1 MPSAHISI
9 NRLNE
14 IIFMKMKLLTVTAFL
29 LFMAAN
35 VSASTTVSELSTST
49 VEPGG
54 EFNVKVTISNPDL
67 ESKSY
72 KPLKLDVPEGFT
84 VIDRPEE
91 GLKTLCGSCSDER
104 VFKIKADSDISSGM
118 YRIDVKPDSSYNEGF
133 GQEEQFT
140 ITVDGEPNLVA
151 TLERPEIKLGE
162 EAQAQLQIEN
172 IGTDAA
178 SEVVVEPENSNVFFQ
193 PGKLTVD
200 EIDQGEVF
208 RKNLTV
214 SLEESIESG
223 IYTTMFDISYRDET
237 EQKSSQSK
245 VSVKALE
252 KSNLVVSN
260 AEFGEATIGENM
272 DALIELEN
280 QGPGEAE
287 NISTQIQCGNATI
300 DKDRSFMG
308 QLEEDESVPAVFEI
322 TPQEKNVECS
332 LNVRYSDSQQKK
344 FTETFNITADE
355 RPPPV
360 LPLAAFFGITA
371 VAGVYL
377 IRR

>member
-1 MPSAHISI
+1 
-9 NRLNE
+9 
-14 IIFMKMKLLTVTAFL
+14 MKVKLLTVTAFL
-29 LFMAAN
+29 VFMAAN
-35 VSASTTVSELSTST
+35 VSASMTVSDLSTST

-54 EFNVKVTISNPDL
+54 EFTVKLTISNPDF

-72 KPLKLDVPEGFT
+72 KPLELDLPEGFT

-91 GLKTLCGSCSDER
+91 GLISLCGSCSDER
-104 VFKIKADSDISSGM
+104 VFRVKADSDISSGM
-118 YRIDVKPDSSYNEGF
+118 YKIDVRPDSSYDEGF
-133 GQEEQFT
+133 GEEEQFT
-140 ITVDGEPNLVA
+140 IAVDGEANLVA
-151 TLERPEIKLGE
+151 ALERPEIKLGE
-162 EAQAQLQIEN
+162 EEKAELRIEN

-178 SEVVVEPENSNVFFQ
+178 SEIVVEPENSKIFFQ

-200 EIDQGEVF
+200 KIETGEVF

-214 SLEESIESG
+214 SLEESIDSG
-223 IYTTMFDISYRDET
+223 IHTTTLDISYRDET
-237 EQKSSQSK
+237 EQKTSQSR

-260 AEFGEATIGENM
+260 AEFGEAAIGGNM
-272 DALIELEN
+272 DALMELEN

-287 NISTQIQCGNATI
+287 NISTQIQCSNATI
-300 DKDRSFMG
+300 GKDRSFMG

-322 TPQEKNVECS
+322 KPQTEKVECI
-332 LNVRYSDSQQKK
+332 LNVRYTDSQQKK
-344 FTETFNITADE
+344 FTETFSITADE

-360 LPLAAFFGITA
+360 LPVAAFLAITA